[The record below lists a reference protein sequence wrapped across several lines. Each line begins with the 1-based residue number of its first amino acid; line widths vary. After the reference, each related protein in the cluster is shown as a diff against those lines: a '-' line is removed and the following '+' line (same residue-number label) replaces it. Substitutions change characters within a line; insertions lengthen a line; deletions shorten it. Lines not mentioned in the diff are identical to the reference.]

1 MMPTYPQLLSPT
13 YEPHVYSASWQ
24 KQYVAQFFTLE
35 SGEKNGNSATYRCR
49 LHPEAPVF
57 KAHFPGFPVLP
68 GVLTL
73 KMVVDAI
80 NASQFFSTQTLTVQ
94 SIGNAKYLA
103 VVNPQE
109 TQEVEISVTLKA
121 EKNADEPAVFQFKAT
136 VQNGETRFATFSFS
150 CTAAD
155 FITVG
160 VEENEVCAVIPT
172 YQNAKTLLKV
182 VADVH
187 RVVDT
192 VFVVDDGSN
201 DGTAALLDKAT
212 GNERPEKV
220 LTHPKNCGKGAALKT
235 GLTYARQQGFRYA
248 VTVDADGQHRA
259 DDIPALLKAVEE
271 EPDALAIGSR
281 GLQHE
286 NMPAKSTF
294 ANRFSN
300 FWFALQTLQRL
311 PDTQSGLRVYPL
323 RCLHGLRW
331 MSARYE
337 AELTLLV
344 FSAWA
349 GVKLLPVPVSVYYPP
364 RDQRVTHFRP
374 GRDFTRISV
383 LNTLLCFLMVVYG
396 WPRIFADR
404 LQGVSKACFVSR
416 ELFTLTSCQIW

>member
-1 MMPTYPQLLSPT
+1 MSLTSIL
-13 YEPHVYSASWQ
+13 PHGK

-109 TQEVEISVTLKA
+109 TQEVEISVALKA

-155 FITVG
+155 FIAVG

-201 DGTAALLDKAT
+201 DCTAALLDKAT
-212 GNERPEKV
+212 GSERPEKV

-311 PDTQSGLRVYPL
+311 PDTQSGLRIYPL
-323 RCLHGLRW
+323 RRLHGLRW

-396 WPRIFADR
+396 WPRIFCRQIAR
-404 LQGVSKACFVSR
+404 GVKGVFR
-416 ELFTLTSCQIW
+416 K

>member
-1 MMPTYPQLLSPT
+1 MSLTSIL
-13 YEPHVYSASWQ
+13 PHGK

-35 SGEKNGNSATYRCR
+35 AGEKNGNSATYRCR

-109 TQEVEISVTLKA
+109 TQEVEISVALKA

-155 FITVG
+155 FMTVG

-235 GLTYARQQGFRYA
+235 GLTYAHQQGFRYA

-323 RCLHGLRW
+323 QRLHGLRW

-396 WPRIFADR
+396 WPRIFCRQIAR
-404 LQGVSKACFVSR
+404 GVIGVFCK
-416 ELFTLTSCQIW
+416 

>member
-1 MMPTYPQLLSPT
+1 MSLTSIL
-13 YEPHVYSASWQ
+13 PHGK

-109 TQEVEISVTLKA
+109 TQEVEISVALKA

-201 DGTAALLDKAT
+201 DGTATLLDKAT
-212 GNERPEKV
+212 GSERPEKV

-323 RCLHGLRW
+323 RRLHGLRW

-396 WPRIFADR
+396 WPRIFCRQIAR
-404 LQGVSKACFVSR
+404 GVKGVFR
-416 ELFTLTSCQIW
+416 K

>member
-1 MMPTYPQLLSPT
+1 MSLTSIL
-13 YEPHVYSASWQ
+13 PHGK

-109 TQEVEISVTLKA
+109 TQEVEISVALKA

-271 EPDALAIGSR
+271 EPDGLAIGSR

-396 WPRIFADR
+396 WPRIFFRQIAR
-404 LQGVSKACFVSR
+404 GVKGVFCK
-416 ELFTLTSCQIW
+416 

>member
-1 MMPTYPQLLSPT
+1 MSLTSIL
-13 YEPHVYSASWQ
+13 PHGK

-35 SGEKNGNSATYRCR
+35 AGEKNGNSATYRCR

-109 TQEVEISVTLKA
+109 TQEVEISVALKA

-136 VQNGETRFATFSFS
+136 MQNGETRFATFSFS

-235 GLTYARQQGFRYA
+235 GLTYARQQGCRYA

-323 RCLHGLRW
+323 RRLHGLRW

-396 WPRIFADR
+396 WPRIFCRQIAR
-404 LQGVSKACFVSR
+404 GVKGVFR
-416 ELFTLTSCQIW
+416 K

>member
-1 MMPTYPQLLSPT
+1 MSLTSIL
-13 YEPHVYSASWQ
+13 PHGK

-57 KAHFPGFPVLP
+57 KAHFPGFPILP

-109 TQEVEISVTLKA
+109 TQEVEISVALKA

-187 RVVDT
+187 RMVDT

-271 EPDALAIGSR
+271 EPDGLAIGSR

-323 RCLHGLRW
+323 RRLHGLRW

-396 WPRIFADR
+396 WPRIFCRQIAR
-404 LQGVSKACFVSR
+404 GVKGVFR
-416 ELFTLTSCQIW
+416 K

>member
-1 MMPTYPQLLSPT
+1 MSLTSIL
-13 YEPHVYSASWQ
+13 PHGK

-35 SGEKNGNSATYRCR
+35 AGEKNGNSATYRCR

-109 TQEVEISVTLKA
+109 TQEVEISVALKA
-121 EKNADEPAVFQFKAT
+121 EKNADEPAVFQFKAS

-172 YQNAKTLLKV
+172 YQNAKTLLQV

-323 RCLHGLRW
+323 RRLHGLRW

-396 WPRIFADR
+396 WPRIFCRQIAR
-404 LQGVSKACFVSR
+404 GVIGVFRK
-416 ELFTLTSCQIW
+416 

>member
-1 MMPTYPQLLSPT
+1 MSLTSIL
-13 YEPHVYSASWQ
+13 PHGK

-35 SGEKNGNSATYRCR
+35 AGEKNGNSATYRCR

-109 TQEVEISVTLKA
+109 TQEVEISVALKA
-121 EKNADEPAVFQFKAT
+121 EKNADELTVFQFKAT

-155 FITVG
+155 FMTVG

-220 LTHPKNCGKGAALKT
+220 LAHPKNCGKGAALKT

-349 GVKLLPVPVSVYYPP
+349 GVKLLPIPVSVYYPP

-396 WPRIFADR
+396 WPRIFCRQIAR
-404 LQGVSKACFVSR
+404 GVKGVFR
-416 ELFTLTSCQIW
+416 K

>member
-1 MMPTYPQLLSPT
+1 MSLTSIL
-13 YEPHVYSASWQ
+13 PHGK
-24 KQYVAQFFTLE
+24 KQYVAQFFALE

-57 KAHFPGFPVLP
+57 KAHFPGFPILP

-109 TQEVEISVTLKA
+109 TQEVEISVALKA

-323 RCLHGLRW
+323 RRLHGLRW

-349 GVKLLPVPVSVYYPP
+349 GVKLLPIPVSVYYPP

-396 WPRIFADR
+396 WPRIFCRQIAR
-404 LQGVSKACFVSR
+404 GVIGVFRK
-416 ELFTLTSCQIW
+416 

>member
-1 MMPTYPQLLSPT
+1 MSLTSIL
-13 YEPHVYSASWQ
+13 PHGK

-35 SGEKNGNSATYRCR
+35 AGEKNGNSATYRCR

-109 TQEVEISVTLKA
+109 TQEVEISVALKA

-150 CTAAD
+150 CTAAN

-172 YQNAKTLLKV
+172 YQNAKTLLQV

-311 PDTQSGLRVYPL
+311 PDTQSGLRIYPL
-323 RCLHGLRW
+323 RRLHGLRW

-396 WPRIFADR
+396 WPRIFCRQIAR
-404 LQGVSKACFVSR
+404 GVKGVFR
-416 ELFTLTSCQIW
+416 K

>member
-1 MMPTYPQLLSPT
+1 MSLTSIL
-13 YEPHVYSASWQ
+13 PHGK

-109 TQEVEISVTLKA
+109 TQEVEISVALKA
-121 EKNADEPAVFQFKAT
+121 EKNADKPAIFQFKAT

-155 FITVG
+155 FMTVG

-323 RCLHGLRW
+323 RRLHGLRW

-396 WPRIFADR
+396 WPRIFCRQIAR
-404 LQGVSKACFVSR
+404 GVKGVFR
-416 ELFTLTSCQIW
+416 K

>member
-1 MMPTYPQLLSPT
+1 MSLTSIL
-13 YEPHVYSASWQ
+13 PHGK

-35 SGEKNGNSATYRCR
+35 AGKKNGNSATYRCR

-109 TQEVEISVTLKA
+109 TQEVEISVALKA

-271 EPDALAIGSR
+271 ESDALAIGSR

-374 GRDFTRISV
+374 GRDFTRISM

-396 WPRIFADR
+396 WPRIFCRQIAR
-404 LQGVSKACFVSR
+404 GVIGVFRK
-416 ELFTLTSCQIW
+416 

>member
-1 MMPTYPQLLSPT
+1 MSLTSIL
-13 YEPHVYSASWQ
+13 PHGK

-57 KAHFPGFPVLP
+57 KVHFPGFPILP

-109 TQEVEISVTLKA
+109 TQEVEISVALKA
-121 EKNADEPAVFQFKAT
+121 EKIADEPAVFQFKAT

-192 VFVVDDGSN
+192 VLVVDDGSN

-323 RCLHGLRW
+323 RRLHGLRW

-396 WPRIFADR
+396 WPRIFCRQIAR
-404 LQGVSKACFVSR
+404 GVKGVFR
-416 ELFTLTSCQIW
+416 K

>member
-1 MMPTYPQLLSPT
+1 MSLTSIL
-13 YEPHVYSASWQ
+13 PHGK

-109 TQEVEISVTLKA
+109 TQEVEISVALKA
-121 EKNADEPAVFQFKAT
+121 EKNADELTVFQFKAT

-271 EPDALAIGSR
+271 EPDALVIGSR

-323 RCLHGLRW
+323 RRLHGLRW

-396 WPRIFADR
+396 WPRIFCRQIAR
-404 LQGVSKACFVSR
+404 GVKGVFR
-416 ELFTLTSCQIW
+416 K

>member
-1 MMPTYPQLLSPT
+1 MSLTSIL
-13 YEPHVYSASWQ
+13 PHGK

-35 SGEKNGNSATYRCR
+35 AGEKNGNSATYRCR

-109 TQEVEISVTLKA
+109 TQEVEISVALKA

-155 FITVG
+155 FMTVG

-172 YQNAKTLLKV
+172 YQNAKTLLQV

-201 DGTAALLDKAT
+201 DVTAALLDKAT

-220 LTHPKNCGKGAALKT
+220 LTHAKNQGKGAALKT
-235 GLTYARQQGFRYA
+235 GLTFARQQGFRYA
-248 VTVDADGQHRA
+248 VTVDADRQHRA

-271 EPDALAIGSR
+271 EPDALVIGSR

-323 RCLHGLRW
+323 RRLHGLRW

-396 WPRIFADR
+396 WPRIFCRQIAR
-404 LQGVSKACFVSR
+404 GVIGVFRK
-416 ELFTLTSCQIW
+416 

>member
-1 MMPTYPQLLSPT
+1 MSLTSIL
-13 YEPHVYSASWQ
+13 PHGK

-57 KAHFPGFPVLP
+57 KAHFPGFPILP

-109 TQEVEISVTLKA
+109 TQEVEFSVALKA

-150 CTAAD
+150 CTAAN

-172 YQNAKTLLKV
+172 YQNAKTLLQV

-323 RCLHGLRW
+323 RRLHGLRW

-396 WPRIFADR
+396 WPRIFCRQIAR
-404 LQGVSKACFVSR
+404 GVKGVFR
-416 ELFTLTSCQIW
+416 K

>member
-1 MMPTYPQLLSPT
+1 MSLTSIL
-13 YEPHVYSASWQ
+13 PHGK
-24 KQYVAQFFTLE
+24 KQYVAQFCALE
-35 SGEKNGNSATYRCR
+35 AGEKNGNSATYRCR

-109 TQEVEISVTLKA
+109 TQEVKISVALKA

-192 VFVVDDGSN
+192 VIVVDDGSN

-396 WPRIFADR
+396 WPRIFCRQIAR
-404 LQGVSKACFVSR
+404 GVKGVFR
-416 ELFTLTSCQIW
+416 K

>member
-1 MMPTYPQLLSPT
+1 MSLTSIL
-13 YEPHVYSASWQ
+13 PHGK

-109 TQEVEISVTLKA
+109 TQEVEISVALKA

-136 VQNGETRFATFSFS
+136 VENGETRFATFSFS

-160 VEENEVCAVIPT
+160 VKENEVCAVIPT

-235 GLTYARQQGFRYA
+235 GLTYARKQGFRYA

-311 PDTQSGLRVYPL
+311 PDTQSGLRIYPL
-323 RCLHGLRW
+323 RRLHGLRW

-396 WPRIFADR
+396 WPRIFCRQIAR
-404 LQGVSKACFVSR
+404 GVKGVFR
-416 ELFTLTSCQIW
+416 K

>member
-1 MMPTYPQLLSPT
+1 MSLSSIL
-13 YEPHVYSASWQ
+13 PHGK

-73 KMVVDAI
+73 KMVVDTI

-109 TQEVEISVTLKA
+109 TQEVEISVALKA

-396 WPRIFADR
+396 WPRIFCRQIAR
-404 LQGVSKACFVSR
+404 GVKGVFR
-416 ELFTLTSCQIW
+416 K

>member
-1 MMPTYPQLLSPT
+1 MSLTSIL
-13 YEPHVYSASWQ
+13 PHGK

-80 NASQFFSTQTLTVQ
+80 NASQFFSTQTLMVQ

-109 TQEVEISVTLKA
+109 TQEVVISVALKA

-150 CTAAD
+150 CTAAN

-172 YQNAKTLLKV
+172 YQNAKPLLKV

-212 GNERPEKV
+212 GSKRPEKV
-220 LTHPKNCGKGAALKT
+220 LTHQKNCGKGAALKT

-323 RCLHGLRW
+323 QRLHGLRW

-396 WPRIFADR
+396 WPRIFCRQIAR
-404 LQGVSKACFVSR
+404 GVKGVFR
-416 ELFTLTSCQIW
+416 K

>member
-1 MMPTYPQLLSPT
+1 MSLTSIL
-13 YEPHVYSASWQ
+13 PHGK

-109 TQEVEISVTLKA
+109 TQEVEISVALKA

-187 RVVDT
+187 RMVDT

-323 RCLHGLRW
+323 QRLHGLRW

-396 WPRIFADR
+396 WPRIFCRQIAR
-404 LQGVSKACFVSR
+404 GVKGVFR
-416 ELFTLTSCQIW
+416 K

>member
-1 MMPTYPQLLSPT
+1 MSLTSIL
-13 YEPHVYSASWQ
+13 PHGK

-49 LHPEAPVF
+49 LHPETPVF

-109 TQEVEISVTLKA
+109 TQEVEISVALKA

-323 RCLHGLRW
+323 RHLHGLRW

-396 WPRIFADR
+396 WPRIFCRQIAK
-404 LQGVSKACFVSR
+404 GVKGVFCK
-416 ELFTLTSCQIW
+416 

>member
-1 MMPTYPQLLSPT
+1 MSLTSIL
-13 YEPHVYSASWQ
+13 PHGK

-35 SGEKNGNSATYRCR
+35 AGEKNGLSATYRCR

-109 TQEVEISVTLKA
+109 TQEVEISVALKA

-172 YQNAKTLLKV
+172 YQNAKTLLQV

-323 RCLHGLRW
+323 RRLHGLRW

-396 WPRIFADR
+396 WPRIFCRQIAR
-404 LQGVSKACFVSR
+404 GVKGVFR
-416 ELFTLTSCQIW
+416 K

>member
-1 MMPTYPQLLSPT
+1 MSLTSIL
-13 YEPHVYSASWQ
+13 PHGK

-109 TQEVEISVTLKA
+109 TQEVEISVALKA

-155 FITVG
+155 FMTVG

-212 GNERPEKV
+212 GSERPEKV

-349 GVKLLPVPVSVYYPP
+349 SVKLLPVPVSVYYPP

-396 WPRIFADR
+396 WPRIFCRQIAR
-404 LQGVSKACFVSR
+404 GVKGVFR
-416 ELFTLTSCQIW
+416 K

>member
-1 MMPTYPQLLSPT
+1 MSLTSIL
-13 YEPHVYSASWQ
+13 PHGK

-35 SGEKNGNSATYRCR
+35 AGEKNGNSATYRCR

-109 TQEVEISVTLKA
+109 TQEVEISVALKA

-235 GLTYARQQGFRYA
+235 GLTYAHQQGFRYA

-259 DDIPALLKAVEE
+259 DDIPALLQAVEE

-323 RCLHGLRW
+323 RRLHGLRW

-396 WPRIFADR
+396 WPRIFCRQIAR
-404 LQGVSKACFVSR
+404 GVKGVFR
-416 ELFTLTSCQIW
+416 K

>member
-1 MMPTYPQLLSPT
+1 MSLTSIL
-13 YEPHVYSASWQ
+13 PHGK

-35 SGEKNGNSATYRCR
+35 AGEKNGNSATYRCR

-109 TQEVEISVTLKA
+109 TQEVEISVALKA

-155 FITVG
+155 FITVA

-323 RCLHGLRW
+323 RRLHGLRW

-396 WPRIFADR
+396 WPRIFCRQIAR
-404 LQGVSKACFVSR
+404 GVKGVFR
-416 ELFTLTSCQIW
+416 K

>member
-1 MMPTYPQLLSPT
+1 MSLTSIL
-13 YEPHVYSASWQ
+13 PHGK

-35 SGEKNGNSATYRCR
+35 AGEKNGNSATYRCR

-103 VVNPQE
+103 VINPQE
-109 TQEVEISVTLKA
+109 TQEVEISVALKA
-121 EKNADEPAVFQFKAT
+121 EKNADEPAIFQFKAS

-172 YQNAKTLLKV
+172 YQNAKTLLQI

-323 RCLHGLRW
+323 RRLHGLRW

-396 WPRIFADR
+396 WPRILCRQIAR
-404 LQGVSKACFVSR
+404 GVKGVFR
-416 ELFTLTSCQIW
+416 K

>member
-1 MMPTYPQLLSPT
+1 MSLTSIL
-13 YEPHVYSASWQ
+13 PHGK

-109 TQEVEISVTLKA
+109 TQEVEISVALKA
-121 EKNADEPAVFQFKAT
+121 EKIADEPAVFQFKAT

-155 FITVG
+155 FMTVG

-311 PDTQSGLRVYPL
+311 PDTQSGLRIYPL
-323 RCLHGLRW
+323 QRLHGLRW

-396 WPRIFADR
+396 WPRIFCRQIAR
-404 LQGVSKACFVSR
+404 GVKGVFCK
-416 ELFTLTSCQIW
+416 

>member
-1 MMPTYPQLLSPT
+1 MSLTSIL
-13 YEPHVYSASWQ
+13 PHGK

-35 SGEKNGNSATYRCR
+35 AGEKNGNSATYRCR

-103 VVNPQE
+103 VINPQE
-109 TQEVEISVTLKA
+109 TQEVEISVTQKA

-160 VEENEVCAVIPT
+160 VEENDVCAVIPT

-182 VADVH
+182 VTDVH
-187 RVVDT
+187 RVVNT

-323 RCLHGLRW
+323 RRLHGLRW

-396 WPRIFADR
+396 WPRIFCRQIAR
-404 LQGVSKACFVSR
+404 GVIGVFRK
-416 ELFTLTSCQIW
+416 

>member
-1 MMPTYPQLLSPT
+1 MSLTSIL
-13 YEPHVYSASWQ
+13 PHGK

-109 TQEVEISVTLKA
+109 TQEVEISVALKA

-155 FITVG
+155 IITVG

-311 PDTQSGLRVYPL
+311 PDTQSGLRIYPL
-323 RCLHGLRW
+323 QRLHGLRW

-396 WPRIFADR
+396 WPRIFCRQIAR
-404 LQGVSKACFVSR
+404 GVKGVFR
-416 ELFTLTSCQIW
+416 K

>member
-1 MMPTYPQLLSPT
+1 MSLTSIL
-13 YEPHVYSASWQ
+13 PHGK

-109 TQEVEISVTLKA
+109 TQEVEISVALKA
-121 EKNADEPAVFQFKAT
+121 EKNADELTVFQFKAT

-155 FITVG
+155 FMTVG

-311 PDTQSGLRVYPL
+311 PDTQSGLRIYPL
-323 RCLHGLRW
+323 RRLHGLRW

-396 WPRIFADR
+396 WPRIFCRQIAR
-404 LQGVSKACFVSR
+404 GVKGVFR
-416 ELFTLTSCQIW
+416 K

>member
-1 MMPTYPQLLSPT
+1 MSLTSIL
-13 YEPHVYSASWQ
+13 PHGK

-35 SGEKNGNSATYRCR
+35 AGEKNGNSATYRCR

-109 TQEVEISVTLKA
+109 TQEVEISVALKA

-172 YQNAKTLLKV
+172 YQNAKTLLQV

-192 VFVVDDGSN
+192 VFVVDDGSK

-271 EPDALAIGSR
+271 ESDALAIGSR

-323 RCLHGLRW
+323 RRLHGLRW

-396 WPRIFADR
+396 WPRIFFRQIAR
-404 LQGVSKACFVSR
+404 GVKGVFR
-416 ELFTLTSCQIW
+416 K

>member
-1 MMPTYPQLLSPT
+1 MSLTSIL
-13 YEPHVYSASWQ
+13 PHGK

-35 SGEKNGNSATYRCR
+35 AGEKNGNSATYRCR

-109 TQEVEISVTLKA
+109 TQEVEISVALKA

-172 YQNAKTLLKV
+172 YQNAKTLLQV

-323 RCLHGLRW
+323 RRLHGLRW

-344 FSAWA
+344 FSTWA

-396 WPRIFADR
+396 WPRIFCRQIAR
-404 LQGVSKACFVSR
+404 GVKGVFR
-416 ELFTLTSCQIW
+416 K

>member
-1 MMPTYPQLLSPT
+1 MSLTSIL
-13 YEPHVYSASWQ
+13 PHGK

-109 TQEVEISVTLKA
+109 TQEVEISVALKA
-121 EKNADEPAVFQFKAT
+121 EKNADELTVFQFKAT

-396 WPRIFADR
+396 WPRIFCRQIAR
-404 LQGVSKACFVSR
+404 GVKGGFCK
-416 ELFTLTSCQIW
+416 

>member
-1 MMPTYPQLLSPT
+1 MSLTSIL
-13 YEPHVYSASWQ
+13 PHGK

-35 SGEKNGNSATYRCR
+35 AGEKNGNSATYRCR

-57 KAHFPGFPVLP
+57 KVHFPGFPVLP

-109 TQEVEISVTLKA
+109 TQEVEISVALKA

-323 RCLHGLRW
+323 RRLHGLRW

-396 WPRIFADR
+396 WPRIFCRQIAR
-404 LQGVSKACFVSR
+404 GVKGVFR
-416 ELFTLTSCQIW
+416 K

>member
-1 MMPTYPQLLSPT
+1 MSLTSIL
-13 YEPHVYSASWQ
+13 PHGK

-35 SGEKNGNSATYRCR
+35 AGEKNGNSATYRCR

-94 SIGNAKYLA
+94 SISNAKYLA

-109 TQEVEISVTLKA
+109 TQEVEISVALKA

-212 GNERPEKV
+212 GSERPEKV

-323 RCLHGLRW
+323 RRLHGLRW

-396 WPRIFADR
+396 WPRIFCRQIAR
-404 LQGVSKACFVSR
+404 GVKGVFR
-416 ELFTLTSCQIW
+416 K

>member
-1 MMPTYPQLLSPT
+1 MSLTSIL
-13 YEPHVYSASWQ
+13 PHGK

-35 SGEKNGNSATYRCR
+35 AGEKNGNSATYRCR

-109 TQEVEISVTLKA
+109 TQEVEISVALKA
-121 EKNADEPAVFQFKAT
+121 EKNADELTVFQFKAT

-323 RCLHGLRW
+323 RRLHGLRW
-331 MSARYE
+331 MSTRYE

-396 WPRIFADR
+396 WPRIFCRQIAR
-404 LQGVSKACFVSR
+404 GVIGVFRK
-416 ELFTLTSCQIW
+416 

>member
-1 MMPTYPQLLSPT
+1 MSLTSIL
-13 YEPHVYSASWQ
+13 PHGK

-80 NASQFFSTQTLTVQ
+80 NASQFFSTQTLMVQ

-109 TQEVEISVTLKA
+109 TQEVEISVALKA
-121 EKNADEPAVFQFKAT
+121 EKNADEPAIFQFKAS

-155 FITVG
+155 FMTVG

-220 LTHPKNCGKGAALKT
+220 LPHPKNCGKGAALKT
-235 GLTYARQQGFRYA
+235 GLTYAHQQGFRYA

-300 FWFALQTLQRL
+300 FWFSLQTLQRL

-323 RCLHGLRW
+323 RRLHGLRW

-396 WPRIFADR
+396 WPRIFCRQIAR
-404 LQGVSKACFVSR
+404 GVKGVFCK
-416 ELFTLTSCQIW
+416 

>member
-1 MMPTYPQLLSPT
+1 MSLTSIL
-13 YEPHVYSASWQ
+13 PHGK

-109 TQEVEISVTLKA
+109 TQEVEISVALKA
-121 EKNADEPAVFQFKAT
+121 EKNADDPAVFQFKAT

-150 CTAAD
+150 CTAAN

-323 RCLHGLRW
+323 RRLHGLRW

-396 WPRIFADR
+396 WPRIFCRQIAR
-404 LQGVSKACFVSR
+404 GVKGMFR
-416 ELFTLTSCQIW
+416 K

>member
-1 MMPTYPQLLSPT
+1 MSLTSIL
-13 YEPHVYSASWQ
+13 PHGK

-109 TQEVEISVTLKA
+109 TQEVEISVALKA
-121 EKNADEPAVFQFKAT
+121 EKNADDPAVFQFKAT

-150 CTAAD
+150 CTATD

-212 GNERPEKV
+212 GSERPEKV

-235 GLTYARQQGFRYA
+235 ALTYARQQGFRYA

-311 PDTQSGLRVYPL
+311 PDTQSGLRIYPL
-323 RCLHGLRW
+323 RRLHGLRW

-396 WPRIFADR
+396 WPRIFCRQIAR
-404 LQGVSKACFVSR
+404 GVKGVFCK
-416 ELFTLTSCQIW
+416 